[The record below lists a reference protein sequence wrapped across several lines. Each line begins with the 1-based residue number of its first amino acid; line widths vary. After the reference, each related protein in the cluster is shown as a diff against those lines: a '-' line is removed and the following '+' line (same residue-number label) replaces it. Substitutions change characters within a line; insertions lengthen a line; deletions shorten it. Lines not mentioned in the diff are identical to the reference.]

1 MARHLSYYTGQS
13 EDLILGKLGK
23 LVFELEDFEKGDRR
37 WWMRRGGCIFE
48 KYISQKEFGAYCTRP
63 EITEYLCDRTIN
75 KLILD
80 KVNAERWQFGSI
92 VPSNITRSIRSHDRV
107 LTYLTQASRNP
118 WNTHKTYLMT
128 FSNSVKVLPLNVL

>member
-1 MARHLSYYTGQS
+1 
-13 EDLILGKLGK
+13 
-23 LVFELEDFEKGDRR
+23 
-37 WWMRRGGCIFE
+37 MRRSGCIFK
-48 KYISQKEFGAYCTRP
+48 KYINQKEFGAYYTRP

-92 VPSNITRSIRSHDRV
+92 VPSTITRSIGNHDRV
-107 LTYLTQASRNP
+107 LTYFTQASRNP
-118 WNTHKTYLMT
+118 WNTHKTYPMT